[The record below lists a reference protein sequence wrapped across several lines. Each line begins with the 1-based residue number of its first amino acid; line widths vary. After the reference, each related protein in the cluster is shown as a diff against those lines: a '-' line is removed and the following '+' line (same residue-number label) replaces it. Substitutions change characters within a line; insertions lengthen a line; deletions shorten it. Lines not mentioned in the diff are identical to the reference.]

1 MKMMWNDR
9 LLSVEECRISPE
21 DRGYQFGDGIYEVI
35 SVYDGNLFQLDR
47 HLNRLQHSADQ
58 IMMPLPLPI
67 PEIKQKLIRL
77 VQENGVQYGQIYM
90 QITRGYAPRSHA
102 IPSKVSPELIAYPMY
117 HPRPVKEQEKG
128 APAVTA
134 EDIRWLRCD
143 IKSLNLLGNILTKQV
158 AVEKGARETILHREG
173 IVTEG
178 SSSNVFIVKGGQLI
192 TRRADNLILNGITR
206 SLVIE
211 LAEQENIPLFEGSFT
226 VDELKSA
233 DEVFITSTIQEILP
247 ITKVDE
253 KEIGSGQPG
262 PITKRLQERFRSLI
276 SQVGGCDSE

>member
-1 MKMMWNDR
+1 MKMIWNDR
-9 LLSVEECRISPE
+9 LVSAEECRIHPE
-21 DRGYQFGDGIYEVI
+21 DRGYQFGDGVYEVI

-47 HLNRLQHSADQ
+47 HLKRLQYSTGQ
-58 IMMPLPLPI
+58 MLIPLPFSI
-67 PEIKQKLIRL
+67 HEIKQKLIRL
-77 VQENGVQYGQIYM
+77 VQENDVCNGQIYM

-117 HPRPVKEQEKG
+117 HPRPVKEQEEG
-128 APAVTA
+128 SRAVTA

-143 IKSLNLLGNILTKQV
+143 IKSLNLLGNILAKQI
-158 AVEKGARETILHREG
+158 AVDHGAKETILHREG

-178 SSSNVFIVKGGQLI
+178 SSSNVFIVKDGQLM

-211 LAEQENIPLFEGSFT
+211 LAGQENIPLFERSFT

-253 KEIGSGQPG
+253 SKIGRQQPG
-262 PITKRLQERFRSLI
+262 PITKRLQDRFRSYI
-276 SQVGGCDSE
+276 TTS